1 MAQGPQ
7 LPPTS
12 EPYPRPT
19 IKSKKKS
26 NEKIGGGNQTYS
38 SESDKVT
45 PKKERYTKLR
55 KIANGS

>member
-7 LPPTS
+7 LPPTN

-19 IKSKKKS
+19 IKPKRKGKT
-26 NEKIGGGNQTYS
+26 KIMGGNQTYS
-38 SESDKVT
+38 STNDKVT